1 MKSVNW
7 ELIVDIKMDFTAPLR
22 LIHANFFFVDI
33 VGLSDT
39 TMSTKTQI
47 KKIETLNKCIS
58 ECQAFK
64 SVPIESLLLLP
75 TGDGCC
81 VGFLQGPE
89 LPLMLAIE
97 LHQKLAEYNKAKI
110 PSETVRI
117 RIGLHSGNCFIV
129 NDLLGNKNTWG
140 PGIIYAR
147 RVMDFGDDAHIM
159 MSPSMAEDL
168 RTLSDEYRQII
179 HPVHDVVLKHGYTML
194 LYSVY
199 GDGFGNKKHPEK
211 GASIRSKYGDE
222 IIRLQKTTLYPS
234 LDVELSVIDVKK
246 MLVQHKRTYEVVN
259 ISNEPI
265 KNVLHGI
272 AMDVNIDNIND
283 LNIQV
288 YDEKNRECKITSIN
302 VDKPDCKEFTTE
314 FNEPITKDETG
325 RRYTLVYEV
334 EEPERYFEN
343 AFLIDCQK
351 YKMSFKYPKESGIKR
366 PELIE
371 ISQEND
377 EQTKSKIEPKIEEDE
392 SHEIISWEITDIIK
406 GKTFRIEW

>member
-1 MKSVNW
+1 MRT
-7 ELIVDIKMDFTAPLR
+7 MDFTASLK

-58 ECQAFK
+58 ECKSFK

-81 VGFLQGPE
+81 IGFLQGPE
-89 LPLMLAIE
+89 LPLLLAIE
-97 LHQKLAEYNKAKI
+97 LHSKLAEYNKGKI

-129 NDLLGNKNTWG
+129 NDLLGNRNTWG

-147 RVMDFGDDAHIM
+147 RVMDFGDDGHILL
-159 MSPSMAEDL
+159 SPTLAEDL
-168 RTLSDEYRQII
+168 RSLSDEYYAII
-179 HPVHDVVLKHGYTML
+179 KPVHDVLLKHGFTML
-194 LYSVY
+194 LYSAY

-211 GASIRSKYGDE
+211 GASIRSKYGED

-234 LDVELSVIDVKK
+234 IDLELTVLESEK
-246 MLVQHKRTYEVVN
+246 MLVRHKRTYEVVN

-272 AMDVNIDNIND
+272 AMDVNIPDFND
-283 LNIQV
+283 LKIQV
-288 YDEKNRECKITSIN
+288 YDEKGRECKITSIN

-314 FNEPITKDETG
+314 FSEAITKEDKG
-325 RRYTLVYEV
+325 RKYTLQYEV

-351 YKMSFKYPKESGIKR
+351 FNMAFKYPTGNGIKR
-366 PELIE
+366 PQLLEINQETEKSTPSKIAPKITQDGKFEKVKWE
-371 ISQEND
+371 ISD
-377 EQTKSKIEPKIEEDE
+377 IPK
-392 SHEIISWEITDIIK
+392 
-406 GKTFRIEW
+406 GRTFRIDW

>member
-1 MKSVNW
+1 
-7 ELIVDIKMDFTAPLR
+7 MDFTASLK

-39 TMSTKTQI
+39 SMSTKTQI

-58 ECQAFK
+58 ECHAFK
-64 SVPIESLLLLP
+64 SVPLESLLMLP

-81 VGFLQGPE
+81 LGFLQGPE
-89 LPLMLAIE
+89 LPLLLAIE
-97 LHQKLAEYNKAKI
+97 LHHKLNEYNKAKI
-110 PSETVRI
+110 PSETIRV
-117 RIGLHSGNCFIV
+117 RIGLHSGNCFLV
-129 NDLLGNKNTWG
+129 NDLLGNRNTWG

-147 RVMDFGDDAHIM
+147 RVMDFGDDAHIL

-168 RTLSDEYRQII
+168 RSLSDEYRHII
-179 HPVHDVVLKHGYTML
+179 RPVHDVVLKHGQTML

-211 GASIRSKYGDE
+211 GASIRSKYGE
-222 IIRLQKTTLYPS
+222 EVINLQKTTLYPS
-234 LDVELSVIDVKK
+234 IQVELTVIDPKK

-259 ISNEPI
+259 TSQEPI
-265 KNVLHGI
+265 KTVLHGI
-272 AMDVNIDNIND
+272 AMDVNKEDINE

-288 YDEKNRECKITSIN
+288 YDEKHRECKITSIN

-314 FNEPITKDETG
+314 FSEPITKGDSG
-325 RRYTLVYEV
+325 KSYTLVYEV

-343 AFLIDCQK
+343 AFLIDCQHCVL
-351 YKMSFKYPKESGIKR
+351 SFKYPTGCGIKQ
-366 PELIE
+366 PEFYN
-371 ISQEND
+371 ISQES
-377 EQTKSKIEPKIEEDE
+377 ETKTKSDLIPTIEKGTNFEVIKWDMY
-392 SHEIISWEITDIIK
+392 DLLK

>member
-1 MKSVNW
+1 
-7 ELIVDIKMDFTAPLR
+7 MDFTASLK

-39 TMSTKTQI
+39 SMSTKTQI
-47 KKIETLNKCIS
+47 KKIETLNNCIS
-58 ECQAFK
+58 ECKSFK
-64 SVPIESLLLLP
+64 SVPIDSLLLLP

-81 VGFLQGPE
+81 IGFLQGPE
-89 LPLMLAIE
+89 LPLLLAIE
-97 LHQKLAEYNKAKI
+97 LHSKLAVYNKGKI
-110 PSETVRI
+110 PSETVRV

-129 NDLLGNKNTWG
+129 NDLLGNRNTWG

-147 RVMDFGDDAHIM
+147 RVMDFGDDGHILL
-159 MSPSMAEDL
+159 SPTLAEDL
-168 RTLSDEYRQII
+168 RSLSDEYYGII
-179 HPVHDVVLKHGYTML
+179 KPVHDVVLKHGFTML
-194 LYSVY
+194 LYSAY

-211 GASIRSKYGDE
+211 GASIRSKYGED

-234 LDVELSVIDVKK
+234 IDLELTVLEPER

-272 AMDVNIDNIND
+272 AMDVNIPDFND

-288 YDEKNRECKITSIN
+288 FDEKDRECKITSIN

-314 FNEPITKDETG
+314 FSEPITKEDTG
-325 RRYTLVYEV
+325 KKYTLQYEV

-351 YKMSFKYPKESGIKR
+351 FNMAFKYPTGNGIKR
-366 PELIE
+366 PQLLE
-371 ISQEND
+371 INQET
-377 EQTKSKIEPKIEEDE
+377 EKGTPSKIAPKITQDGKFEK
-392 SHEIISWEITDIIK
+392 IKWEITEIPK
-406 GKTFRIEW
+406 GRTYRIDW

>member
-1 MKSVNW
+1 MRT
-7 ELIVDIKMDFTAPLR
+7 MDFTASLK

-58 ECQAFK
+58 ECKSFK

-81 VGFLQGPE
+81 IGFLQGPE
-89 LPLMLAIE
+89 LPLLLAIE
-97 LHQKLAEYNKAKI
+97 LHSKLAEYNKGKI

-129 NDLLGNKNTWG
+129 NDLLGNRNTWG

-147 RVMDFGDDAHIM
+147 RVMDFGDDGHILL
-159 MSPSMAEDL
+159 SPTLAEDL
-168 RTLSDEYRQII
+168 RSLSDEYYAII
-179 HPVHDVVLKHGYTML
+179 KPVHDVLLKHGFTML
-194 LYSVY
+194 LYSAY

-211 GASIRSKYGDE
+211 GASIRSKYGED

-234 LDVELSVIDVKK
+234 IDLELTVLESEK
-246 MLVQHKRTYEVVN
+246 MLVRHKRTYEVVN

-272 AMDVNIDNIND
+272 AMDVNIPDFND
-283 LNIQV
+283 LKIQV
-288 YDEKNRECKITSIN
+288 YDEKGRECKITSIN

-314 FNEPITKDETG
+314 FSEAITKEDKG
-325 RRYTLVYEV
+325 RKYTLQYEV

-351 YKMSFKYPKESGIKR
+351 FNMSFKYPTGNGIKR
-366 PELIE
+366 PQLLE
-371 ISQEND
+371 INQET
-377 EQTKSKIEPKIEEDE
+377 EASTPSKIIPKITQEGE
-392 SHEIISWEITDIIK
+392 SEKVRWEMVEIPK
-406 GKTFRIEW
+406 GKTYRIDW